1 MMGRVDIIVGLH
13 YTARLLDHSCCNSL
27 LKQTNCYLV
36 GLVWV
41 RLRGEKN
48 KRKREKKT
56 MTMAFLVRKK
66 QQQQRKRK
74 RKRKREEMEDV
85 EFNWVSMWIRIP
97 KISCWPSDVRVVDP
111 FVVNNPI
118 TTGCSRTLLGAGWLM
133 TTKVGCH
140 RSSEVISEYASKY
153 MYAIGTSWSTVSS
166 LRFIRSAR
174 TLLPFFCLNKVHQTH
189 CNSTVSKY

>member
-1 MMGRVDIIVGLH
+1 MERWRWGGGWAGVTVSGYRPMLVLVLVMMGRVDIIVGLH

-85 EFNWVSMWIRIP
+85 EFNWVSM
-97 KISCWPSDVRVVDP
+97 
-111 FVVNNPI
+111 
-118 TTGCSRTLLGAGWLM
+118 
-133 TTKVGCH
+133 
-140 RSSEVISEYASKY
+140 
-153 MYAIGTSWSTVSS
+153 
-166 LRFIRSAR
+166 
-174 TLLPFFCLNKVHQTH
+174 
-189 CNSTVSKY
+189 